1 MVTVGDL
8 GGTLF
13 LSIIAIIL
21 IIALIYLIIAY
32 IKGRREARIHHV
44 ELYFDEHFRDII
56 NEWDLTSRTKIKD
69 WEPNMTKR
77 LNDVSK
83 DIDQLLSFKKSFD
96 SRLEG
101 LEAEVKKYEV
111 L

>member
-1 MVTVGDL
+1 MTNIGDL

-21 IIALIYLIIAY
+21 IVALVYLIIVY
-32 IKGRREARIHHV
+32 IRGRREARIHHV

-56 NEWDLTSRTKIKD
+56 NEWDLTTRTKIKE

-83 DIDQLLSFKKSFD
+83 DIDKLMNFRKSLD
-96 SRLEG
+96 SRLNG
-101 LEAEVKKYEV
+101 LEANIKKYEV

>member
-1 MVTVGDL
+1 MVSVGDL

-13 LSIIAIIL
+13 LGIVAIIL
-21 IIALIYLIIAY
+21 IVILVYLVIIYIR
-32 IKGRREARIHHV
+32 GRREARIHHV

-56 NEWDLTSRTKIKD
+56 NEWDLTTRNKVKE

-77 LNDVSK
+77 LNDVGK
-83 DIDQLLSFKKSFD
+83 DIDKLMSFRKTFD
-96 SRLEG
+96 SRLDS
-101 LEAEVKKYEV
+101 LEANIKKYEV

>member
-1 MVTVGDL
+1 MATIGDF

-13 LSIIAIIL
+13 LSIIAVIL
-21 IIALIYLIIAY
+21 IVILVYLVIVY
-32 IKGRREARIHHV
+32 IRGRREARLHHV

-56 NEWDLTSRTKIKD
+56 NEWDLTSRTKIKE

-77 LNDVSK
+77 LNDVGK
-83 DIDQLLSFKKSFD
+83 DIDKLMSFRKSFD
-96 SRLEG
+96 SRLDG
-101 LEAEVKKYEV
+101 LEADIKKYEV